1 MHRYRNWII
10 LGIVAVLVA
19 VSIYF
24 IVPVSESTQLGLD
37 LQGGVEIV
45 YTAKTSDGGTPSQDQ
60 IDQTIGIIDRRI
72 NGLGVTESQ
81 VQQQGTDQIAVAL
94 PGIENPDEALAVIGK
109 TAQLEFFEDYDD
121 VRIVAGAASR
131 EEAIKEAKAAGV
143 PKADLER
150 FRAGDNNSDDYALV
164 VAPPGTIGN
173 EADAWFVYRRPPA
186 MTGAAIESAKQ
197 SFDQN
202 GRANVEFTLT
212 DEGAKQFQEI
222 TKKLYDEGLFSGVS
236 QTFAIVLD
244 NVMASDPRI
253 DHTDP
258 TLQDGISGGQA
269 EITGDFTVQEAKDLA
284 LVLNTGALPVTLEPT
299 YQQQV
304 SATLG
309 KDSLRAALFA
319 GLVGLGLVLIFMIAF
334 YRFLGFVADVAL
346 IVYGILLWGLYCAI
360 PVTLTLPGIAGAILT
375 IGMAA
380 DANVVVFER
389 IKEEVR
395 RGKTVRSAVNSG
407 FARGFFTILDANILT
422 MLTAAVLFIFATQ
435 QIKGFAL
442 TLIIGTLVSMV
453 TAVLAI
459 HALLGVLSEFRFF
472 QNPKL
477 MGLTSTQMAEASAA
491 PSYDDDAG
499 PRAAPRAA
507 RSVAGEA
514 GAFADGAAPPVSPGG
529 GAKRPSTA
537 KKKRK
542 RR

>member
-1 MHRYRNWII
+1 MRRYRNWII
-10 LGIVAVLVA
+10 LAIVAALVA

-24 IVPVSESTQLGLD
+24 IYPPGENTKLGLD
-37 LQGGVEIV
+37 LQGGVEVV
-45 YTAKTSDGGTPSQDQ
+45 YTATTSDGKAPSQDQ

-81 VQQQGTDQIAVAL
+81 VQQQGTDQIAIAL
-94 PGIENPDEALAVIGK
+94 PGIDDPDQALAVIGK

-121 VRIVAGAASR
+121 IRLVAGAPSR
-131 EEAIKEAKAAGV
+131 EAALEAAVDAGV
-143 PKADLER
+143 PKADVKKL
-150 FRAGDNNSDDYALV
+150 RAGADNTDDYALV
-164 VAPPGTIGN
+164 VAPAGTFGD
-173 EADAWFVYRRPPA
+173 EAESWFVYRRPPA

-202 GRANVEFTLT
+202 QQPNVEFTLT
-212 DEGAKQFQEI
+212 DEGADLFQEI
-222 TKKLYDEGLFSGVS
+222 TRKLYDEGLFAGES

-258 TLQDGISGGQA
+258 ELADGIGGGQA

-284 LVLNTGALPVTLEPT
+284 LVLNTGALPVTLEAT

-309 KDSLRAALFA
+309 KDSLRAALVA
-319 GLVGLGLVLIFMIAF
+319 GLAGLGLVLVFMLVF
-334 YRFLGFVADVAL
+334 YRFLGFVADIAL
-346 IVYGILLWGLYCAI
+346 IIYGIYMWGLYCAI

-395 RGKTVRSAVNSG
+395 RGKTVRSAVSSG
-407 FARGFFTILDANILT
+407 FTRGFLTILDANILT
-422 MLTAAVLFIFATQ
+422 MLTAAVLFVFATQ
-435 QIKGFAL
+435 QVKGFAL
-442 TLIIGTLVSMV
+442 TLIIGTIVSMF

-459 HALLGVLSEFRFF
+459 QALLGVLSEFKFF
-472 QNPKL
+472 RNPAF
-477 MGLTSTQMAEASAA
+477 MGLSSAQIAESAA
-491 PSYDDDAG
+491 AEGGGRVVTQRTRPV
-499 PRAAPRAA
+499 P
-507 RSVAGEA
+507 
-514 GAFADGAAPPVSPGG
+514 ADGATGGEGPAGAPR
-529 GAKRPSTA
+529 RPSTA

>member
-1 MHRYRNWII
+1 MRRYKNWII
-10 LGIVAVLVA
+10 LAFVAALVA

-24 IVPVSESTQLGLD
+24 IYPPGENTKLGLD
-37 LQGGVEIV
+37 LQGGVEVV
-45 YTAKTSDGGTPSQDQ
+45 YTAKTADGKAPTQDQ
-60 IDQTIGIIDRRI
+60 LDQTLAIIDRRI
-72 NGLGVTESQ
+72 NQFGVAESQ

-94 PGIENPDEALAVIGK
+94 PGVADPDRALAVIGK

-131 EEAIKEAKAAGV
+131 EEAIREARTAGV
-143 PKADLER
+143 PKADLKR
-150 FRAGDNNSDDYALV
+150 FRAGDNNTDDFALV
-164 VAPPGTIGN
+164 VAPPGASALGN
-173 EADAWFVYRRPPA
+173 EAEAWFVYKRPPA

-197 SFDQN
+197 SFDPT
-202 GRANVEFTLT
+202 GRPNVEFTLT
-212 DEGAKQFQEI
+212 DEGADQFQEI
-222 TKKLYDEGLFSGVS
+222 TQKLYDEGLFSGVS

-244 NVMASDPRI
+244 NAMASDPRI

-258 TLQDGISGGQA
+258 DLSNGIEGGRA
-269 EITGDFTVQEAKDLA
+269 EITGDFTVEEAKDLA
-284 LVLNTGALPVTLEPT
+284 VVLNTGALPVTLEAT

-319 GLVGLGLVLIFMIAF
+319 GLAGLGLVLVFMLVF
-334 YRFLGFVADVAL
+334 YRFLGFVADIAL
-346 IVYGILLWGLYCAI
+346 VVYGIYMWGLYCAI

-407 FARGFFTILDANILT
+407 FARGFLTILDANILT
-422 MLTAAVLFIFATQ
+422 MLTAGVLFLFSTQ
-435 QIKGFAL
+435 QVKGFAF
-442 TLIIGTLVSMV
+442 TLIIGTIVSMF

-459 HALLGVLSEFRFF
+459 QALLGVLSEFKFF
-472 QNPKL
+472 RNPAF
-477 MGLTSTQMAEASAA
+477 MGVSSAQIAEATANVE
-491 PSYDDDAG
+491 D
-499 PRAAPRAA
+499 RQVVAPRPQPAPT
-507 RSVAGEA
+507 EA
-514 GAFADGAAPPVSPGG
+514 GATAGGTPGSAPR
-529 GAKRPSTA
+529 RPSTA

>member
-1 MHRYRNWII
+1 LTGIVRRYKNWII
-10 LGIVAVLVA
+10 LAFVAALVV

-24 IVPVSESTQLGLD
+24 IYPPGENTELGLD
-37 LQGGVEIV
+37 LQGGVEVV
-45 YTAKTSDGGTPSQDQ
+45 YTAKTEDGSAPTQDQ
-60 IDQTIGIIDRRI
+60 LDQTIAIIDRRI

-94 PGIENPDEALAVIGK
+94 PGIDDPDQALSVIGK
-109 TAQLEFFEDYDD
+109 TAQLEFFEDYPDT
-121 VRIVAGAASR
+121 RIVAGVASR
-131 EEAIKEAKAAGV
+131 DEAIREARKAGV

-150 FRAGDNNSDDYALV
+150 FRAGDNNTDDYALV
-164 VAPPGTIGN
+164 VAPPGAAGN
-173 EADAWFVYRRPPA
+173 EAEVWFVYKRPPA
-186 MTGAAIESAKQ
+186 MTGAAIDSAKQ
-197 SFDQN
+197 AFDPT
-202 GRANVEFTLT
+202 GRPNVEFTLT
-212 DEGAKQFQEI
+212 DEGADQFQEI
-222 TKKLYDEGLFSGVS
+222 TQKLYDEGLFSGVS

-244 NVMASDPRI
+244 NTMASDPRI

-258 TLQDGISGGQA
+258 DLSNGIEGGRA

-284 LVLNTGALPVTLEPT
+284 LVLNTGALPVTLEAT

-319 GLVGLGLVLIFMIAF
+319 GLAGLGLVLIFMLVF
-334 YRFLGFVADVAL
+334 YRFLGFVADIAL
-346 IVYGILLWGLYCAI
+346 IVYGIYMWGLYCAI

-407 FARGFFTILDANILT
+407 FARGFLTILDANILT
-422 MLTAAVLFIFATQ
+422 MLTAGVLFLFSTQ
-435 QIKGFAL
+435 QVRGFAL
-442 TLIIGTLVSMV
+442 TLIIGTIVSMF

-459 HALLGVLSEFRFF
+459 QALLGVLSEFKFF
-472 QNPKL
+472 RNPAF
-477 MGLTSTQMAEASAA
+477 MGLSSTQVAEATADAEDRQAVAPRPQPATEGSAPAGGTPGSA
-491 PSYDDDAG
+491 PS
-499 PRAAPRAA
+499 
-507 RSVAGEA
+507 
-514 GAFADGAAPPVSPGG
+514 
-529 GAKRPSTA
+529 RPSTA